1 MNGDYFL
8 MDIVLLWKLAL
19 IIKTVMDRDKKS
31 FIAIIAVVIFI
42 LALLHFGLA
51 KREPESFTADSG
63 SRPVMGT
70 FARVIVIAVEKKAAQ
85 ACIEAAFEQINKV
98 DELMSYHNPDSEISK
113 LNRSA
118 FENPV
123 NVGPLTY
130 QVIRKAIEFSRFTD
144 GAFDI
149 TVGPLVDL
157 WSRAGDTNTV
167 PTEQQLQ
174 EASLSVGWDKLILE
188 DSERTVKFAVDGMR
202 LDLGGIAKGFAI
214 DKAIEAIEQAGGL
227 GAMVDI
233 GGDIRCYGK
242 TPKGQKYWPVGLQN
256 PDLESE
262 KQILFTLKLA
272 NGAVATSGDYQRFVV
287 IGGRHYSHI
296 INERTGN
303 SADALS
309 SVTIIADCATNAD
322 ALATAVSVMGAER
335 GIELIENKDGTEAII
350 ISPAPEYIITK
361 TSGAEKFIR

>member
-8 MDIVLLWKLAL
+8 MDIALLWKLAL

-51 KREPESFTADSG
+51 EREPESFTADG
-63 SRPVMGT
+63 GYRPVMGT
-70 FARVIVIAVEKKAAQ
+70 FARVIVIAADERAAQ
-85 ACIEAAFEQINKV
+85 ACIEAAFGQISKI
-98 DELMSYHNPDSEISK
+98 DELMSYHNPDSEISR

-123 NVGPLTY
+123 KVTPLTF
-130 QVIRKAIEFSRFTD
+130 QVIKKAIEFSQLTD
-144 GAFDI
+144 SAFDV

-157 WSRAGDTNTV
+157 WRQAGDANTV

-174 EASLSVGWDKLILE
+174 EAGSRVGWDKLILKDNE
-188 DSERTVKFAVDGMR
+188 QSVQFAVDGMQ

-214 DKAIEAIEQAGGL
+214 DRAVEAIEEVGGL

-242 TPKGQKYWPVGLQN
+242 TPKGQKYWLVGLQN
-256 PDLESE
+256 PNLESE
-262 KQILFTLKLA
+262 EQILFTLKLSA
-272 NGAVATSGDYQRFVV
+272 GAVATSGGYQRYFL

-296 INERTGN
+296 INERTG
-303 SADALS
+303 STAEALS
-309 SVTIIADCATNAD
+309 SVTIIADSATDAD
-322 ALATAVSVMGAER
+322 ALATAVSVIGAER
-335 GIELIENKDGTEAII
+335 GIELIENRAGTEAII
-350 ISPAPEYIITK
+350 ISAAPEYKVTE